1 MPYEYRRMTRE
12 QREATLKERADKGY
26 PLHAPPHPIKEKSYY
41 LLTAANFEHRHI
53 MARAQRRTEFQTKAF
68 EKFSEFEL
76 QTAGWVFLPN
86 HYHVMAYV
94 PVFAKLPLLF
104 NRLHGATARQW
115 NLEDRQTGR
124 RKVWYEFSDR
134 MIRGEAHFYATLNY
148 LHYNPVKHGYV
159 KRMNEWEWSSFN
171 WYLEEKGQDW
181 LIEIWKKY
189 PIKNY
194 GEKWDLF

>member
-1 MPYEYRRMTRE
+1 MPYEYRRMTKE
-12 QREATLKERADKGY
+12 QREAILKERATKGY
-26 PLHAPPHPIKEKSYY
+26 PLHAPPHPLQEKTYY
-41 LLTAANFEHRHI
+41 LLTAANYEHRHI
-53 MARAQRRTEFQTKAF
+53 MAKPQRRAELQTKAF
-68 EKFSEFEL
+68 EKFAAFKL

-124 RKVWYEFSDR
+124 RTVWYQFSDR
-134 MIRGEAHFYATLNY
+134 MIRTEGHFYTTLNY
-148 LHYNPVKHGYV
+148 LHYNPIKHGYV
-159 KRMNEWEWSSFN
+159 KRMDEWEWSSFN
-171 WYLEEKGQDW
+171 WYLTEKGRDW
-181 LIEIWKKY
+181 LVEIWRKY

>member
-115 NLEDRQTGR
+115 NLEDRQTGKR
-124 RKVWYEFSDR
+124 TVWYQFSDR

-171 WYLEEKGQDW
+171 WYLKEKGRDW
-181 LIEIWKKY
+181 LVEIWKKY

-194 GEKWDLF
+194 GEKWDVF

>member
-1 MPYEYRRMTRE
+1 MSYEYRRMTRE
-12 QREATLKERADKGY
+12 QREATLKERIDKGY

-53 MARAQRRTEFQTKAF
+53 MAKAQRRTEFQTKAS
-68 EKFSEFEL
+68 EKFAEFEL

-115 NLEDRQTGR
+115 NLEDRLTGKR
-124 RKVWYEFSDR
+124 TVWYQFSDR
-134 MIRGEAHFYATLNY
+134 MIRGEAHFYTTLNY

-159 KRMNEWEWSSFN
+159 KRIDEWEWSSFN
-171 WYLEEKGQDW
+171 WYLAEKGRDW
-181 LIEIWKKY
+181 LVEIWRKY

-194 GEKWDLF
+194 GEKWDVF